1 MLLTIQTDSPSAR
14 LMKGR
19 GFDLGDTR
27 MERSLTLAPL
37 ILFGISFMAL
47 GTVFSTYGI
56 AVEVTHGMVP
66 FAYILALVA
75 MFFTA
80 LSYGRMASAFP
91 VSGSAYTYV
100 QKAISPSAGFLVGW
114 SILVDYLFLPMV
126 NYLIFGTFLHAAIPS
141 VPEFIWILGMIVLVT
156 FVNIRG
162 VKLASNVNLLINA
175 FSALFIVLFCFFAIK
190 HIVTNEGAFSL
201 FTLTPFYQ
209 PEAGFSAII
218 AGASILCFSFLGFD
232 SVTTFAEEVKNPEKV
247 LPKAILII
255 TFLGGAIFTLVS
267 YLAQIAYPNYASFSD
282 PDSASYVIIQS
293 VGGSFLASLFIMMI
307 SVGTFG
313 SAMVSQASVGR
324 LLYAMGR
331 DGVLPKRVFGFIHP
345 KYKTPFN
352 NLLIVSAISLASLFM
367 SLATAASLINFGAL
381 LAFTGVNLSVIAHY
395 YLRRKERSTTGTIN
409 YLLFPIV
416 GMVSNLWLL
425 SSLDSY
431 SRTLGIIWFGIGFV
445 YLLFLTKA
453 FKQRPPEIQM
463 NSAETL

>member
-1 MLLTIQTDSPSAR
+1 
-14 LMKGR
+14 
-19 GFDLGDTR
+19 

-37 ILFGISFMAL
+37 VLFGISFMAL

-56 AVEVTHGMVP
+56 AVQLTHGMVP
-66 FAYILALVA
+66 SAYILAFVA

-80 LSYGRMASAFP
+80 LSYGKMASAYP

-126 NYLIFGTFLHAAIPS
+126 NYLIFGTFLHAAMPS

-156 FVNIRG
+156 FVNIKG
-162 VKLASNVNLLINA
+162 LKLASNVNLLINA
-175 FSALFIVLFCFFAIK
+175 FGAFFIVLFCFFCIK
-190 HIVTNEGAFSL
+190 YVVINEGAFSL

-209 PEAGFSAII
+209 PEAGFPAII
-218 AGASILCFSFLGFD
+218 AGASLLCFSFLGFD

-247 LPKAILII
+247 LPKAVLII

-267 YLAQIAYPNYASFSD
+267 YLAEIAYPNYASFSD

-293 VGGSFLASLFIMMI
+293 VGGSFLASLFILMI
-307 SVGTFG
+307 SVGCFG

-324 LLYAMGR
+324 LLYSMGR

-352 NLLIVSAISLASLFM
+352 NLLIVSTISLVSLFIN
-367 SLATAASLINFGAL
+367 LATAASLINFGAFL
-381 LAFTGVNLSVIAHY
+381 SFTCVNLSVIVHY
-395 YLRRKERSTTGTIN
+395 YLRQKERSTTGTIK

-416 GMVSNLWLL
+416 GMALDLWLL
-425 SSLDSY
+425 FSLGSH
-431 SRTLGIIWFGIGFV
+431 SLILGSIWLGIGFV
-445 YLLFLTKA
+445 YLLFITKA

-463 NSAETL
+463 DSAETL